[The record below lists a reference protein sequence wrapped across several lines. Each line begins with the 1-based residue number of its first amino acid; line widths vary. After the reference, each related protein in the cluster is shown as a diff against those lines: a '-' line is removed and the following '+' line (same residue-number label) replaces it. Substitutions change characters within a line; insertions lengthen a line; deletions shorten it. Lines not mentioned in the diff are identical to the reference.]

1 MDMRKLVGRNF
12 ARLRREK
19 GLTQEEVEARS
30 GFSQQYLSSLER
42 GRRNPTVITLF
53 EPVVAAVLAVLIVGE
68 RLPPLGW
75 IGVALVIG
83 CLAIITLPLP
93 SRLRRAAPAPPP
105 GVT

>member
-12 ARLRREK
+12 ARLRRVK

-53 EPVVAAVLAVLIVGE
+53 ELAQVLEVYVAALI
-68 RLPPLGW
+68 LPDG
-75 IGVALVIG
+75 GG
-83 CLAIITLPLP
+83 D
-93 SRLRRAAPAPPP
+93 
-105 GVT
+105 G

>member
-12 ARLRREK
+12 ARLRRVK

-53 EPVVAAVLAVLIVGE
+53 ELSQALEVSHVELVQPDGE
-68 RLPPLGW
+68 
-75 IGVALVIG
+75 
-83 CLAIITLPLP
+83 
-93 SRLRRAAPAPPP
+93 SDS
-105 GVT
+105 